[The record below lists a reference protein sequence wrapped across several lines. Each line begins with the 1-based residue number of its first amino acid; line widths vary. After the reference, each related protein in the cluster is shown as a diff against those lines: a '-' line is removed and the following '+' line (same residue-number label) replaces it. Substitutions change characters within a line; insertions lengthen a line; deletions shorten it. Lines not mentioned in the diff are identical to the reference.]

1 MKLPARLQLH
11 LLAFLIA
18 LVGGLACDVIS
29 VPTGTSTATNA
40 VAGAACPEWGSGK
53 PLGASF
59 TGKADVDANLG
70 AFMQA
75 ALDIQRIADQSEANV
90 SAACIKMGRDLGVP
104 DDKLKSQDDDKV
116 SVPCAAVAAQ
126 IDTILKGG
134 VKISV
139 DYQPPSCQMDANFKS
154 KCEAECGMEVDP
166 GKVVAECEPAK
177 LSGYCQGTCS
187 GSCEGT
193 CNGQCSGECTAKD
206 SKGNCIGECKGTC
219 TGKCDST
226 CHAKCEGEW
235 KAPSCEVE
243 VEESKV
249 KAECSANCEASAD
262 FRASCRPAK
271 VDVKH
276 DAKVEAAAKLSA
288 TLRANLPALLQAQIR
303 LGKQL
308 AGDLQVVVKTGNKLR
323 GELQGAG
330 AKAGACVSA
339 AIQGLASASV
349 KINVS
354 VKASASVSGKAGAKA
369 G

>member
-1 MKLPARLQLH
+1 MKLPARLQTH
-11 LLAFLIA
+11 LLAFTVA
-18 LVGGLACDVIS
+18 AAGGLACDVIS
-29 VPTGTSTATNA
+29 LPAGTSSATNM

-53 PLGASF
+53 PLGATF
-59 TGKADVDANLG
+59 TGKADVDATLG

-75 ALDIQRIADQSEANV
+75 AVDIQRIAEQSEANV
-90 SAACIKMGRDLGVP
+90 AAACIKMGRDLGVAE
-104 DDKLKSQDDDKV
+104 DKLQSQDDDKV
-116 SVPCAAVAAQ
+116 SVPCAAVGAE
-126 IDTILKGG
+126 IDAILKGG
-134 VKISV
+134 VKLSV
-139 DYQPPSCQMDANFKS
+139 AYEPPSCQMDASFKS

-166 GKVVAECEPAK
+166 GKVVASCEPAK
-177 LSGYCQGTCS
+177 LSGYCQGTCG

-193 CNGQCSGECTAKD
+193 CNGTCSGECSAKD
-206 SKGNCIGECKGTC
+206 AKGNCVGECTGTC

-235 KAPSCEVE
+235 KAPSCDVE
-243 VEESKV
+243 VEQSKV

-276 DAKVEAAAKLSA
+276 DANVEAATKLAA
-288 TLRANLPALLQAQIR
+288 TLKANLPALLQAQIR

-308 AGDLQVVVKTGNKLR
+308 VGDLQVVVKTGNKLR

-330 AKAGACVSA
+330 SKAIACVSA
-339 AIQGLASASV
+339 AVQGLASASV